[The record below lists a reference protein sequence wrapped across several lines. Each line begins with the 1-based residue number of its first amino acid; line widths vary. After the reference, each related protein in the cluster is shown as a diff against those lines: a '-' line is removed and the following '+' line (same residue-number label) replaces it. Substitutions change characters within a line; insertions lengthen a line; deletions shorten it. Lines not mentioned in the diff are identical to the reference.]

1 MARPRRSEHIR
12 EALLNQGLEM
22 FIDQGYHGT
31 GIKEIVDRVKVPKG
45 SFYNYFES
53 KEQFGAEVIR
63 RYAKWVVDNMA
74 TWLNGSED
82 NALDA
87 LKQFFEQEM
96 QRHQEVKAGCL
107 IGNLGAELGGS
118 SELCQ
123 QAMLDGFQGM
133 KQQFLRT
140 LKRGQTQGTI
150 PSHVSAE
157 ALADFLISAY
167 EGALLRMQIE
177 ASVEPIRQLSQF
189 LNGYLCSLSDNG
201 AK

>member
-1 MARPRRSEHIR
+1 
-12 EALLNQGLEM
+12 M

-150 PSHVSAE
+150 PSNVSAE